1 MCTEDIIQSEI
12 DKFLAKKEISVPK
25 KKNDFIDYR
34 SEDSTHGVPPHLC
47 VRFSTPEI
55 DAINKNYPNQDKKVI
70 GKFRFRYFCLFEL
83 YTFDTHDEQSHEGYT
98 IDLTFPIPDEDDEL
112 TPIRTEAFNR
122 IKKVFVDRP
131 WARPYSGANWH
142 HLRVFEASEKS
153 MKEDPRGYEVA
164 LREFLDKGIQTAIDL
179 SKKLN

>member
-1 MCTEDIIQSEI
+1 MTS
-12 DKFLAKKEISVPK
+12 
-25 KKNDFIDYR
+25 R
-34 SEDSTHGVPPHLC
+34 
-47 VRFSTPEI
+47 
-55 DAINKNYPNQDKKVI
+55 
-70 GKFRFRYFCLFEL
+70 
-83 YTFDTHDEQSHEGYT
+83 EGYT

-112 TPIRTEAFNR
+112 TSIRTEAFNR

-142 HLRVFEASEKS
+142 HLRVFEVSEKS
-153 MKEDPRGYEVA
+153 MREDPRGFEVA

>member
-12 DKFLAKKEISVPK
+12 DKFLEKKEISVPK

-34 SEDSTHGVPPHLC
+34 SEDSTQGVPPHLC

-55 DAINKNYPNQDKKVI
+55 DAINKNYPAKDKKVI

-98 IDLTFPIPDEDDEL
+98 IDLTFPIPDEDDVL

-142 HLRVFEASEKS
+142 HLRVFEISEKS
-153 MKEDPRGYEVA
+153 MKEDPRGFEVA